1 MQLILRPRTV
11 LWWLR
16 AFIGCLLVGQLACVV
31 WSFVLRRGHLPF
43 GFRYFAF
50 DSELSLP
57 TWFSVLLL
65 AACANT
71 LACIARDAG
80 SSGARF
86 ERHWWVLAA
95 GFAYL
100 SIDEFAQVHES
111 LIPRVQQALG
121 ASDLFY
127 YGWTFVA
134 VPVLLV
140 MAAAFLGFLRHLPPR
155 TRRRFII
162 GGSLY
167 VGGAILLE
175 ALGGW
180 YRSTIVWPDVTWGL
194 LVTLE
199 ELMEMSGT
207 AVFFVALLAYV
218 SEELGGA
225 TLRVPSVRVASATPV
240 APATLA
246 AD

>member
-1 MQLILRPRTV
+1 MELILRPLAVLRWLRTV
-11 LWWLR
+11 
-16 AFIGCLLVGQLACVV
+16 IGCLLSGQLACVV
-31 WSFVLRRGHLPF
+31 WSFVLQRGHLPF
-43 GFRYFAF
+43 GFRYFSF
-50 DSELSLP
+50 DTELSLP

-65 AACANT
+65 AACAGT
-71 LACIARDAG
+71 LGGIARDAHL
-80 SSGARF
+80 SGARF

-100 SIDEFAQVHES
+100 SVDEFAQMHES

-134 VPVLLV
+134 VPVLV
-140 MAAAFLGFLRHLPPR
+140 VVAVAFMGFLRHLPPR

-162 GGSLY
+162 AGSLY
-167 VGGAILLE
+167 VGGAVLLE

-180 YRSTIVWPDVTWGL
+180 YRSTIVWPDLAWGL

-207 AVFFVALLAYV
+207 ALFFVALLAYV
-218 SEELGGA
+218 SEELGGGK
-225 TLRVPSVRVASATPV
+225 LRVPSVRVGSATPV